1 MEYFVETISQAH
13 YVYDP
18 IFASASELLDG
29 YRKHELDWDGF
40 KEGYLTVLQERDALQ
55 HFKDACSKYSS
66 IAFLGAGTKKRHSH
80 TEILLELS
88 GGKKEG
94 RSTIHAVHSR
104 LWFCIVQIA

>member
-1 MEYFVETISQAH
+1 MLDVRLRNSNQLCGFTKQEDLEYFAETISRAH

-66 IAFLGAGTKKRHSH
+66 IALLGAGAKKRHSH

-88 GGKKEG
+88 GGKK
-94 RSTIHAVHSR
+94 
-104 LWFCIVQIA
+104 